1 MTLLYLRYNCFYFC
15 TIPFNKETARL
26 AGKKSKRG
34 KAKKLDPTIKDKMEI
49 LYEEVLDHLI
59 MHQKELSNSDRVR
72 LVQSLSNYLLPKTK
86 TVRDDF
92 TLEKLKEREQ
102 NGPFTTIPDP
112 TK

>member
-1 MTLLYLRYNCFYFC
+1 MREF
-15 TIPFNKETARL
+15 IEAQMAKVQVEKQAIEDETEA
-26 AGKKSKRG
+26 KSKRG

-86 TVRDDF
+86 SVRDDF
-92 TLEKLKEREQ
+92 TLEKLKEIKKE
-102 NGPFTTIPDP
+102 GYFADTPDP